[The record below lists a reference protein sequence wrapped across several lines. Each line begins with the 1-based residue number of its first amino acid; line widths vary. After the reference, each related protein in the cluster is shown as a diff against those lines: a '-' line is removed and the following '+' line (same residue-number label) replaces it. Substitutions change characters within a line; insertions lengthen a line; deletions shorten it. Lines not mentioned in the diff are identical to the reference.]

1 MSKLYPSCVNIFFYF
16 VCLCFWCLFI
26 FLVFVYDCGVIWI
39 SWFLLCW
46 QLLVYENYVCRQ
58 DKCNLG
64 PKLKANFSGDCFCVA
79 HGCIILDLH
88 QMRSGDKTNDSF
100 SSHTKLK
107 LQKKR
112 NIKMLAGNKAW
123 GWWVIL
129 L

>member
-1 MSKLYPSCVNIFFYF
+1 MIA
-16 VCLCFWCLFI
+16 
-26 FLVFVYDCGVIWI
+26 
-39 SWFLLCW
+39 
-46 QLLVYENYVCRQ
+46 
-58 DKCNLG
+58 CNLG
-64 PKLKANFSGDCFCVA
+64 PKLNSAEIVFCVA

-88 QMRSGDKTNDSF
+88 QMRSGDKTNDNF
-100 SSHTKLK
+100 SSHTKKK